1 MRDFISACSGIFV
14 VIGFIVMGIGAV
26 ALVMTLSNGMV
37 GEGLL
42 ISVAAAMTGASITLV
57 GGGTYLLAKIDWR
70 LEEIIEWNRRID
82 KKGEEGKAVAEVPL
96 LPLAGEDAPAGRYRT
111 SDFREV
117 SHEGGPVPA
126 HLHPRDTNVV
136 L

>member
-1 MRDFISACSGIFV
+1 MRDFISACSSIFV

-26 ALVMTLSNGMV
+26 ALVMTVSGGMV

-57 GGGTYLLAKIDWR
+57 GGGTYLLARIDSR
-70 LEEIIEWNRRID
+70 LEELGSMYRQIES
-82 KKGEEGKAVAEVPL
+82 KGARNEHGSVVPL
-96 LPLAGEDAPAGRYRT
+96 LPATGVDAPAGRYRT
-111 SDFREV
+111 LDFREV
-117 SHEGGPVPA
+117 SHDGGPVPA
-126 HLHPRDTNVV
+126 YLPPNDASVV